1 MQGGIIKMLHLNK
14 IKVGLMIDYPMM
26 TTTIKDDILIVHHP
40 SYSYKVTVENVF
52 KMYRIAVID
61 SFTDET
67 IYYAYVTYDRVLYAV
82 HLIDTFFKYAML
94 IQCMSAYSEKLT
106 KHSLECLVM
115 SDNRTLVF
123 LLDKDGN
130 EINKVPVTVD
140 NAHWYNSITYKDYIN
155 TDDIVIELL
164 EGVIK
169 C

>member
-1 MQGGIIKMLHLNK
+1 MLYLNK
-14 IKVGLMIDYPMM
+14 IKDGLMIDYPIM
-26 TTTIKDDILIVHHP
+26 TTNMEDDVLIVRHP
-40 SYSYKVTVENVF
+40 LYNYKVIVENVF

-82 HLIDTFFKYAML
+82 RLVNTFFTYAMF
-94 IQCMSAYSEKLT
+94 IQCMNAYSEKLT
-106 KHSLECLVM
+106 KHSIDCLVM
-115 SDNRTLVF
+115 SDNRTFVF
-123 LLDKDGN
+123 LLDKNGD
-130 EINKVPVTVD
+130 EINKVPVTVKG
-140 NAHWYNSITYKDYIN
+140 AHWYNSVTHKEYIN

>member
-1 MQGGIIKMLHLNK
+1 MLYLNK
-14 IKVGLMIDYPMM
+14 IKDGLMIDYPMM
-26 TTTIKDDILIVHHP
+26 TTTMEDDVLIVRHP
-40 SYSYKVTVENVF
+40 LYNYKVIVENVF

-82 HLIDTFFKYAML
+82 HLIHTFFTYAML

-115 SDNRTLVF
+115 SDNRTFVF
-123 LLDKDGN
+123 LLDKNGD
-130 EINKVPVTVD
+130 EINKVPITVD
-140 NAHWYNSITYKDYIN
+140 NARWYNSITHEEYTN

-164 EGVIK
+164 EGAIK
-169 C
+169 SC

>member
-1 MQGGIIKMLHLNK
+1 MLYLNK
-14 IKVGLMIDYPMM
+14 IKDSLMIDYPMM
-26 TTTIKDDILIVHHP
+26 TTVMEDDVLIVCHP
-40 SYSYKVTVENVF
+40 FYSYKVIVESVF

-61 SFTDET
+61 SFTNKT

-82 HLIDTFFKYAML
+82 HLINKFFEYAML

-106 KHSLECLVM
+106 KHSINCLVM
-115 SDNRTLVF
+115 SDNRTFVF
-123 LLDKDGN
+123 LLDKNGD

-140 NAHWYNSITYKDYIN
+140 DAQHWYNSVTHKVYNN

-169 C
+169 S